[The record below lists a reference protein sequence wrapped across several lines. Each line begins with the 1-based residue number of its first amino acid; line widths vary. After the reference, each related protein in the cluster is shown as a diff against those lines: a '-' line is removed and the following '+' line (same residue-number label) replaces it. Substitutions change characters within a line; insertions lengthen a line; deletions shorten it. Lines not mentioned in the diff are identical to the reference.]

1 METVVSAEN
10 AAGGTRVRTDV
21 LNSTFH
27 FESLNDFDLFGTG
40 SDNDS
45 IHTPQSPGLSYCC
58 PSCDYHNSY
67 GANWC
72 MECGT
77 ALTGSKHASL
87 VL

>member
-10 AAGGTRVRTDV
+10 AASGTRVRTDV
-21 LNSTFH
+21 HLN
-27 FESLNDFDLFGTG
+27 FESLSDFDLFSTS

-45 IHTPQSPGLSYCC
+45 IHTPPSPGLSHCC
-58 PSCDYHNSY
+58 PSCDYRNSY